1 MRERILLMEKKVGGR
16 EREYDS
22 GATQFDSGG
31 PGGKV
36 HGGVHAG
43 ERGGVARKSVST
55 TKDTRGT
62 NLDTLS
68 LNNLIRGENEAVDK
82 INYGGDFWEIKLA
95 EESHQ
100 KLSDTIVEPSTRR
113 QNSVWPVQACGG
125 RFGEEFGRVQWHT

>member
-22 GATQFDSGG
+22 GAAQFDSGG
-31 PGGKV
+31 PGEEV

-43 ERGGVARKSVST
+43 ERGGVARKRVST

-68 LNNLIRGENEAVDK
+68 LNNLIRGEKKTVDK
-82 INYGGDFWEIKLA
+82 MSYGGDFGDTKLA
-95 EESHQ
+95 KESHQ
-100 KLSDTIVEPSTRR
+100 KLPDAIVEPSTRR
-113 QNSVWPVQACGG
+113 QDSVWPIQTCGG
-125 RFGEEFGRVQWHT
+125 RFGEEFGRVQKHA